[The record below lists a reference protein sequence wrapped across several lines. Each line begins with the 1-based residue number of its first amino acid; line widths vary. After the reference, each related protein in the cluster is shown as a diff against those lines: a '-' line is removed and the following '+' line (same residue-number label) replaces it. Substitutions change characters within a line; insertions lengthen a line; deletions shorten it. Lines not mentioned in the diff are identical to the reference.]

1 MLNSLTHYFIQN
13 YIPIV
18 IGYLLGCISVWFI
31 WRFFFHF
38 VYQDDNTDKNIES
51 LEKKVEIIANH
62 LGVNNSKSSKEN

>member
-1 MLNSLTHYFIQN
+1 MLNSLTHYFILN

-51 LEKKVEIIANH
+51 LEKKIELIANH